1 MHFVVTM
8 IILLFFTSRSSKLA
22 GILIE
27 SYSAEQ
33 HRRAAV
39 GAGGAAWRR
48 RCGSAFVRPSN
59 RVCTFHVGKP
69 EAIVCSQLRQGLPT
83 KSQGQDGETI
93 ATSCGHS
100 PSTTCLAGKGLDSYA
115 VLWTE
120 PRLGAAD
127 AAAAAPPK
135 SLVAGTSSSARPCQG
150 PFFRRPNFP
159 FADKLIGTHER
170 WWGK

>member
-33 HRRAAV
+33 HRAPPSVPAQL
-39 GAGGAAWRR
+39 GAR

-115 VLWTE
+115 VLRLSRRSWVPPP
-120 PRLGAAD
+120 PRQRASSPVQGVVPD
-127 AAAAAPPK
+127 RVK
-135 SLVAGTSSSARPCQG
+135 VRSSVRIFHSQTS
-150 PFFRRPNFP
+150 
-159 FADKLIGTHER
+159 
-170 WWGK
+170 

>member
-115 VLWTE
+115 VLRLSRSWVPPPPPPSPARE
-120 PRLGAAD
+120 PR
-127 AAAAAPPK
+127 
-135 SLVAGTSSSARPCQG
+135 
-150 PFFRRPNFP
+150 RRY
-159 FADKLIGTHER
+159 KQ
-170 WWGK
+170 

>member
-33 HRRAAV
+33 HRAPLSVPPAQL
-39 GAGGAAWRR
+39 GAA

-115 VLWTE
+115 VLRLSRRSWVPPP
-120 PRLGAAD
+120 PRQRASSPVQGVVPD
-127 AAAAAPPK
+127 RVK
-135 SLVAGTSSSARPCQG
+135 VRSSVRIFHSQTS
-150 PFFRRPNFP
+150 
-159 FADKLIGTHER
+159 
-170 WWGK
+170 

>member
-33 HRRAAV
+33 HRRR
-39 GAGGAAWRR
+39 GYRGAAWRH
-48 RCGSAFVRPSN
+48 CGSAFVRPSN

-115 VLWTE
+115 VLRLSRSWVPPSPL
-120 PRLGAAD
+120 PRHRASSPVQAVVPD
-127 AAAAAPPK
+127 RVK
-135 SLVAGTSSSARPCQG
+135 VRSSVRIFHSQTS
-150 PFFRRPNFP
+150 
-159 FADKLIGTHER
+159 
-170 WWGK
+170 